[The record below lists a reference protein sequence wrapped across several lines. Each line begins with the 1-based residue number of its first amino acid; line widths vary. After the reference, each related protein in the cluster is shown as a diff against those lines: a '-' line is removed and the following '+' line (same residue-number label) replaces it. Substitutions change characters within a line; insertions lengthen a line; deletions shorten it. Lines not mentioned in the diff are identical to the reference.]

1 MMVKMR
7 RSITKLGL
15 IAFLFLATILSSVNA
30 QGLNFG
36 NGDSDE
42 PIEVYAD
49 NGIEWQQETLT
60 FLAKGNAR
68 AIRGEVTVYGD
79 ELRAFYREL
88 SSGGTEIWRLDVTGN
103 VRIATPGETAYG
115 DKGVYDVDNAILV
128 LTGKK
133 VRLLTLTEEVIADQQ
148 IEYWERKQMAVA
160 RGNAQILSDD
170 KNLRAEVIVAYFK
183 NDRAGKS
190 VVHRVEAFDNVNIK
204 TAKEE
209 AISDRGVYNVESGI
223 ATLTG
228 SVKIVQDQ
236 NKLEGCRAEVNMN
249 SGISKMFSC
258 ANNAGGQVGGVFNLS
273 GKTKKKN

>member
-1 MMVKMR
+1 MKSVIWDVKYV
-7 RSITKLGL
+7 GL
-15 IAFLFLATILSSVNA
+15 IGILLVAVNLSLAEA

-36 NGDSDE
+36 NSNSDA

-88 SSGGTEIWRLDVTGN
+88 SVGGTEIWRLDVSGN
-103 VRIATPGETAYG
+103 VKIVTPGETAFG
-115 DKGVYDVDNAILV
+115 DKGIYDVDNAILV

-133 VRLLTLTEEVIADQQ
+133 VRLVTHTDEVIADQQ

-160 RGNAQILSDD
+160 RGNAKVLSDD
-170 KNLRAEVIVAYFK
+170 KKLRADVIVAYFQEDK
-183 NDRAGKS
+183 VGKS
-190 VVHRVEAFDNVNIK
+190 VVHRIEAFDNVNIQ

-209 AISDRGVYNVESGI
+209 AKSDRGVYNVKSGI

-228 SVKIVQDQ
+228 SVKITQDQ
-236 NKLEGCRAEVNMN
+236 NKLEGCRAEVNMI

-258 ANNAGGQVGGVFNLS
+258 TNNSGGQVGGVFNLNS
-273 GKTKKKN
+273 KTKRKN